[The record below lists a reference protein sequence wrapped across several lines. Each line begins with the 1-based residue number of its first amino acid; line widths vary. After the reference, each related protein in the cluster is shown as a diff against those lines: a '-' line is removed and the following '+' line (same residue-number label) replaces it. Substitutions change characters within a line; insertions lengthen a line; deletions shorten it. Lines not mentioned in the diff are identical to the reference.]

1 MKMQKKKHLQKGK
14 HTLKYLINKHV
25 CLLSSDFVSVM
36 LAIFTTFLQFSV
48 LQQLYPQ
55 LLHQRHLAVLK
66 EAKVY
71 IN

>member
-1 MKMQKKKHLQKGK
+1 MVLPYRGFFL
-14 HTLKYLINKHV
+14 TV
-25 CLLSSDFVSVM
+25 LLSSDFVSVM

-48 LQQLYPQ
+48 IQQLYPQ